1 MNKKKNTFFR
11 LVKSKQTCGY
21 CDIQQLCISSGID
34 KENSEKLNEIVKP
47 GGPFNVGELIYRRGE
62 KFSSLYVIQCG
73 LVKSETSNADGR
85 KQVTGFYFPG
95 DLVEALSSDF
105 PTLQH
110 ELFMRMGKKIYHDE
124 YSCLVNRSES
134 AEKRMLCFLTELFK
148 KLEGS
153 MFVSGNRLHLPM
165 AKVDLA
171 SYLGLQP
178 ETLSR
183 TLKQLQEKGYII
195 NSPKEI
201 EFLDLETMIK
211 MNVMRSYLKRYYNVH
226 TIWVMMIL
234 LTLSTYLIGK
244 FGLHGISAVLFLLI
258 TAAIKGSFIIQ
269 DFMELKD
276 VSFLWRAIMY
286 GWLWTICIAI
296 VITYIISI

>member
-1 MNKKKNTFFR
+1 MLGVHKNKKNCFH

-34 KENSEKLNEIVKP
+34 KNHSEKLNDIVKP
-47 GGPFNVGELIYRRGE
+47 VGPFDTGQHIYRRGE
-62 KFSSLYVIQCG
+62 KFNSLYVIQCG
-73 LVKSETSNADGR
+73 VAKSETSSAEGR

-95 DLVEALSSDF
+95 DLVGMESISTSTHPCDVIAIEKSWACEIPFAKLEALSSDF

-124 YSCLVNRSES
+124 YSCLVGRSES
-134 AEKRMLCFLTELFK
+134 AEKRMLCFLTDLFK

-153 MFVSGNRLHLPM
+153 TFVTGNHLHLPM

-183 TLKQLQEKGYII
+183 TLKQLQEKGYIL
-195 NSPKEI
+195 NTPKDI
-201 EFLDLETMIK
+201 EFLDLDAMIK
-211 MNVMRSYLKRYYNVH
+211 
-226 TIWVMMIL
+226 
-234 LTLSTYLIGK
+234 
-244 FGLHGISAVLFLLI
+244 
-258 TAAIKGSFIIQ
+258 
-269 DFMELKD
+269 
-276 VSFLWRAIMY
+276 VSEN
-286 GWLWTICIAI
+286 
-296 VITYIISI
+296 